1 MEMKIGEEIE
11 TLRYRIDKL
20 DEEILCLL
28 NERARLVLEMGEL
41 KSKAR
46 VELYDPVREEEILN
60 RITSINS
67 GPFPSKAISY
77 VFREIISAS
86 RFLIKPVC
94 VAYLG
99 PSATHSYLACIEH
112 FGSSIETSPKESIEE
127 VFESVEKGE
136 SPFGVVPIE
145 NSIEGMVH
153 RTLDMFMEY
162 EVRITGEIL
171 LRISHD
177 LLSQSGNPG
186 EIRRIYSHPQAF
198 AQCRGF
204 LRKNYPH
211 VPLIETESTAKAAQM
226 AKEDS
231 FSAAIS
237 NSLSGRLYG
246 LKTVSSRIEDFTHNS
261 TRFLI
266 LGLKSPERTGR
277 DKTSILFSI
286 PDQPGALYQVLRVFS
301 ERGINLKKIES
312 RPAKGRPWEYVFFID
327 FEGHSE
333 DSMVKEALSE
343 IKGTVFF
350 LKVLGS
356 YPRRV

>member
-1 MEMKIGEEIE
+1 VMEISEKIQ
-11 TLRYRIDKL
+11 TLRFRIDQI
-20 DEEILCLL
+20 DEEILSLL
-28 NERARLVLEMGEL
+28 NKRARLVLEMEDL
-41 KSKAR
+41 KSKGCLE
-46 VELYDPVREEEILN
+46 VYDPVWEEEILN

-67 GPFPSKAISY
+67 SHFPSKAISC
-77 VFREIISAS
+77 VFREIISAC

-99 PSATHSYLACIEH
+99 PSATHTHLACIEH
-112 FGSSIETSPKESIEE
+112 FGSSIETSSKESIEE

-145 NSIEGMVH
+145 NTIEGMVH

-177 LLSQSGNPG
+177 LLSQSGNP
-186 EIRRIYSHPQAF
+186 EDIQRIYSHSQAF

-226 AKEDS
+226 AREDP
-231 FSAAIS
+231 SAGAIS
-237 NSLSGRLYG
+237 SSLSGRLYR

-333 DSMVKEALSE
+333 DSMVKGALSE
-343 IKGTVFF
+343 IKGAVLF